1 LLVTALPALVI
12 TEWEMHITAQ
22 GPRLQNDLYCVE
34 WDVKL
39 YHTIPYH
46 IVPYRTIPY
55 CNIPY
60 HTIDCFAIYIHTCEK
75 FPPLLWHW
83 SLHYFGFCL
92 TGQTP
97 NQLSQSSAGIT
108 CSAKA
113 CCQSCFVYMKQRMFV
128 EEIQKWTSLTVRHVN
143 SLSLHFNSH
152 FPGEP
157 GLASVYWS

>member
-1 LLVTALPALVI
+1 MIDGSVGGGGGLGAHQYIHNTPADYKYVSLLVTALPALVI

-75 FPPLLWHW
+75 FPPLL
-83 SLHYFGFCL
+83 
-92 TGQTP
+92 
-97 NQLSQSSAGIT
+97 
-108 CSAKA
+108 
-113 CCQSCFVYMKQRMFV
+113 
-128 EEIQKWTSLTVRHVN
+128 
-143 SLSLHFNSH
+143 
-152 FPGEP
+152 
-157 GLASVYWS
+157 